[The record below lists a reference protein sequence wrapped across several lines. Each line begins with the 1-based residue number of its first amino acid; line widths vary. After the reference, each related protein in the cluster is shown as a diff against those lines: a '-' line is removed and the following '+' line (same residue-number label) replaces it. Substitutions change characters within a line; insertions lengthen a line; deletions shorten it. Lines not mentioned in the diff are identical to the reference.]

1 MKSEPRYSPCWSGEV
16 KEHPTKRNRRNT
28 LLWMKD
34 LLEHM
39 SRCHDQLQWASD
51 GETQSF
57 LADALIGD
65 LNECHK
71 LCEQL
76 QDRGSPMS
84 GGRAAWSRRDG
95 PLGSNSREIRVRFSA
110 RFPWTLPGSKSLVAV
125 FGHLFA

>member
-1 MKSEPRYSPCWSGEV
+1 M
-16 KEHPTKRNRRNT
+16 KRNRHNT

-51 GETQSF
+51 GDTESF
-57 LADALIGD
+57 LADAMIGD

-76 QDRGSPMS
+76 
-84 GGRAAWSRRDG
+84 RAGQPHERR
-95 PLGSNSREIRVRFSA
+95 A
-110 RFPWTLPGSKSLVAV
+110 RSLVTT
-125 FGHLFA
+125 